1 MSKKKCIFVRRFG
14 DTNLEYEPLHPYS
27 MFPLDKQ
34 LVDKTCYDFGL
45 RNAHELGCASIRQL
59 VGVVKDIEQAT
70 GTEFIHMELGEPGL
84 PAEQIGIEA
93 EHEALLQGCAAHYP
107 VITGIPEVKHWGSEF
122 VRAFV
127 GLDIPEDCIV
137 PTVGSMQAAFAL
149 NLTMSQLDKER
160 DTVLFIDPCFPVQK
174 QQCVVIGVRIDQF
187 DVADFR
193 GDKLE
198 AELERHF
205 QTGRIAAMLFSNPN
219 NPSWM
224 CLTEKE
230 LEIIG
235 RLATKYNVLVIEDL
249 AYLNMD
255 FREQRGTP
263 YKPPYQPSVGRYTD
277 QCVHVIS
284 CSKMFSYA
292 GQRGAIVAM
301 NPHLAHTCFPSLGER
316 YHNDGQFL
324 RNFVYIILYS
334 LSSGVTHSVQYAMAA
349 MFRAACEGKIQFVE
363 NTREYARR
371 AARIKE
377 IMVRNGFHVVYD
389 QDAEGQAVG
398 DGFFFTFGYQD
409 WTGEQLLNKLIY
421 FGVSAI
427 ALGSTGAQREGMR
440 GCASSIRD
448 DQYEELNRR
457 LAAFHAAYPNE

>member
-1 MSKKKCIFVRRFG
+1 MYLCVSFRDISHHVQPFKPSI
-14 DTNLEYEPLHPYS
+14 

-34 LVDKTCYDFGL
+34 LVDQTCYDFGL
-45 RNAHELGCASIRQL
+45 RNAHELGSASIRQL
-59 VGVVKDIEQAT
+59 VGVVKDIERAT
-70 GTEFIHMELGEPGL
+70 HTEFIHMELGEPGL

-93 EHEALLQGCAAHYP
+93 EHEALLNGCAAHYP

-174 QQCVVIGVRIDQF
+174 QQCRVIGVRIDQF

-205 QTGRIAAMLFSNPN
+205 RTGHIAAMLFSNPN

-230 LEIIG
+230 LETIG
-235 RLATKYNVLVIEDL
+235 KLATKYNVLVIEDL

-263 YKPPYQPSVGRYTD
+263 YAPPYQPSVGRYTD
-277 QCVHVIS
+277 NCVHVIS

-316 YHNDGQFL
+316 YCNDGQFL

-349 MFRAACEGKIQFVE
+349 MFRAACEGKIHFVE

-377 IMVRNGFHVVYD
+377 IMVRNGFHIVYD
-389 QDAEGQAVG
+389 QDAEGRVVG
-398 DGFFFTFGYQD
+398 DGFFFTFGYKD

-421 FGVSAI
+421 YGVSAI

-440 GCASSIRD
+440 GCASSIRE
-448 DQYEELNRR
+448 DQYEELDRR
-457 LAAFHAAYPNE
+457 LAAFHAAFQNE

>member
-1 MSKKKCIFVRRFG
+1 
-14 DTNLEYEPLHPYS
+14 

-34 LVDKTCYDFGL
+34 LVDQTCMDFGL
-45 RNAHELGCASIRQL
+45 RNAHELGSASIRQL
-59 VGVVKDIEQAT
+59 VGVIKDIERAT
-70 GTEFIHMELGEPGL
+70 GEEFIHMELGEPGL
-84 PAEQIGIEA
+84 PSEMIGIKA
-93 EHEALLQGCAAHYP
+93 EHQALLRGCAAHYP
-107 VITGIPEVKHWGSEF
+107 VITGIPQVKQWGSEF

-174 QQCVVIGVRIDQF
+174 QQCKVIGVRVDCF
-187 DVADFR
+187 DVADYR
-193 GDKLE
+193 GEALE

-224 CLTEKE
+224 CLTERE

-235 RLATKYNVLVIEDL
+235 RLATQYNVLVIEDL

-255 FREQRGTP
+255 FREKRGIP
-263 YKPPYQPSVGRYTD
+263 YEPPYQPSVGNYTNN
-277 QCVHVIS
+277 CVHMIS

-301 NPHLAHTCFPSLGER
+301 NPVHAHRCFPNLAER
-316 YHNDGQFL
+316 YDNDGQFL
-324 RNFVYIILYS
+324 RNFVYIVLYS

-349 MFRAACEGKIQFVE
+349 MFRAACQGKIPFVE

-371 AARIKE
+371 AAKIKE
-377 IMVRNGFHVVYD
+377 IMIRNGFHVVYD
-389 QDAEGQAVG
+389 KDADDKTVG
-398 DGFFFTFGYQD
+398 DGFFFTFGYKN

-421 FGVSAI
+421 YGVSAI
-427 ALGSTGAQREGMR
+427 ALSSTGAQREGMR
-440 GCASSIRD
+440 GCASSIRE
-448 DQYEELNRR
+448 DQYEELDSR
-457 LAAFHAAYPNE
+457 LSLFNKDYCNAIL

>member
-1 MSKKKCIFVRRFG
+1 MCVVLAIPL
-14 DTNLEYEPLHPYS
+14 LEYEPLHPYS

-174 QQCVVIGVRIDQF
+174 QQCRVIGVRIDQF

-205 QTGRIAAMLFSNPN
+205 KTGRIAAMLFSNPN

-230 LEIIG
+230 LETIG

-349 MFRAACEGKIQFVE
+349 MFLAACEGKIQFVE

-448 DQYEELNRR
+448 DQYEELDRR